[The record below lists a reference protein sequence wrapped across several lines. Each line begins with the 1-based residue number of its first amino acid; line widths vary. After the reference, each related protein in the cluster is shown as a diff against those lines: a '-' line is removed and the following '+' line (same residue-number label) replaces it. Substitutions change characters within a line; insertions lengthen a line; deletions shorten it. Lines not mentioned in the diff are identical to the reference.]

1 MAVLTL
7 VVSAAWFRGA
17 GVTTRLTVGGGT
29 YHCLGT
35 HLARPELTE
44 ALTATTL
51 PIEFDGGVTR
61 GAAGRTTQTPL
72 PGRPVP
78 ARRCEYRVAVA
89 RVGRIR

>member
-35 HLARPELTE
+35 HLADPNSPKLSPPPPCP
-44 ALTATTL
+44 LNSTA
-51 PIEFDGGVTR
+51 
-61 GAAGRTTQTPL
+61 A
-72 PGRPVP
+72 
-78 ARRCEYRVAVA
+78 
-89 RVGRIR
+89 